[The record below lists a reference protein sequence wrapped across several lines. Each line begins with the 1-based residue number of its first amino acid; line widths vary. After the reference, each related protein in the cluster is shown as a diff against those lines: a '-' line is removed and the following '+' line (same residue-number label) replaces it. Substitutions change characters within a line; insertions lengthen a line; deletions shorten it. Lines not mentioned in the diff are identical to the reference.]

1 MYRDLR
7 GRHEPSNNLNNEKN
21 LEIMNHKQKFPA
33 YESHY
38 SRRHTSRKYLSS
50 SLNLRIMQ
58 NLYKIENSKPVSIT
72 SYRKIFT
79 STKLKFKPPQL
90 DTCHKCDVFDVK
102 VKYAKQDSKKY
113 EMIKL
118 SLILCTYDLQKCSPT
133 PMLHTTV
140 SFSKD
145 LFGPII

>member
-1 MYRDLR
+1 MCKQCFLSTLGETPDFLRTVINKEFYYNEEGMYRDLR

-90 DTCHKCDVFDVK
+90 DTCHKCDVSDAK
-102 VKYAKQDSKKY
+102 VKYAK
-113 EMIKL
+113 
-118 SLILCTYDLQKCSPT
+118 
-133 PMLHTTV
+133 
-140 SFSKD
+140 
-145 LFGPII
+145 